1 MAVVATD
8 GMLGSVDA
16 LQDQLR
22 SAAGTQQDLI
32 VRGSDGLLRVVP
44 PRMVERVIDDTIYLT
59 VPIATVPIIDHPA
72 PTEARRDE
80 RESSDHLTIPVA
92 EERLRVTTAEVEL
105 GVARVHKAVEE
116 HLAHETV
123 ALAFEEIELEH
134 VPIDQVVDHHPAP
147 FMDGDVLVVP
157 LVEEEIVEVIVRRQ
171 LRVREE
177 LRIRRVTRQRQETIE
192 VPLRREQA
200 EVTEVWHDTPQ
211 SPSSPDPLA
220 PTDRDPS
227 TLSGGAPPSTP

>member
-1 MAVVATD
+1 MTTPRFRSGMAVVATD
-8 GMLGSVDA
+8 GLLGNVDA
-16 LQDQLR
+16 LQAQLR
-22 SAAGTQQDLI
+22 APAGTSQDLI
-32 VRGSDGLLRVVP
+32 VRGSDGILRLVP
-44 PRMVERVIDDTIYLT
+44 RGMVERVIDDTIYLS
-59 VPIATVPIIDHPA
+59 VPIASVPIMEHPA
-72 PTEARRDE
+72 PSAARRDV
-80 RESSDHLTIPVA
+80 RDASDHLTIPVA

-134 VPIDQVVDHHPAP
+134 VPIDQVIDHHPAP

-177 LRIRRVTRQRQETIE
+177 LQIRRVTKQRQETIE

-200 EVTEVWHDTPQ
+200 EVTEV
-211 SPSSPDPLA
+211 
-220 PTDRDPS
+220 
-227 TLSGGAPPSTP
+227 

>member
-1 MAVVATD
+1 M
-8 GMLGSVDA
+8 S
-16 LQDQLR
+16 R
-22 SAAGTQQDLI
+22 
-32 VRGSDGLLRVVP
+32 
-44 PRMVERVIDDTIYLT
+44 
-59 VPIATVPIIDHPA
+59 
-72 PTEARRDE
+72 
-80 RESSDHLTIPVA
+80 
-92 EERLRVTTAEVEL
+92 RLRWNWASPAFTKRSRSTS
-105 GVARVHKAVEE
+105 
-116 HLAHETV
+116 AHETV

-200 EVTEVWHDTPQ
+200 EVTEVWHDDATAT
-211 SPSSPDPLA
+211 DLA
-220 PTDRDPS
+220 RPTRCH
-227 TLSGGAPPSTP
+227 